1 MPSTQRACAG
11 DRRSKAVVVPRPLPY
26 LPATHRAAVAHA
38 FRNAMASPVRTPAPA
53 SPAGQ
58 PSAKGLRV
66 ALYSG
71 NYNSVRDGANKALN
85 RLVAH
90 LIERGATVRVYAP
103 QHPQH
108 TFEAP
113 GEIVEVPSVPIPT
126 RSEYRVTYGLT
137 KAVRQDIAAFRPNV
151 IHVSVPDLTAWQL
164 QTFARKLGVPVL
176 GSLHTLFE
184 TYLDYYGFGFARP
197 WGERYLARFYGRC
210 DLVLT
215 PSSVLADDVRRSS
228 HVPTAVWS
236 RGVDRE
242 VFNPAHRD
250 EAWRQSHGYR
260 PEDVVVAY
268 FGRLVLEKGTAIF
281 AEIIGE
287 LRRRGH
293 AVVPLVVGEGP
304 ERERLSE
311 ALGRAV
317 FTRHV
322 EGAELSR
329 AVASADV
336 MVNPSVTEAFGN
348 VNLEAMAAGLAVV
361 GADVPVV
368 RTMIEDGV
376 SGLVANPT
384 SATDFADKVERLLLD
399 PALRTRLTAGG
410 RAVADRYDWT
420 AILDSVVRDYLELVN
435 RSAADAA

>member
-1 MPSTQRACAG
+1 
-11 DRRSKAVVVPRPLPY
+11 
-26 LPATHRAAVAHA
+26 
-38 FRNAMASPVRTPAPA
+38 
-53 SPAGQ
+53 
-58 PSAKGLRV
+58 
-66 ALYSG
+66 
-71 NYNSVRDGANKALN
+71 
-85 RLVAH
+85 
-90 LIERGATVRVYAP
+90 
-103 QHPQH
+103 
-108 TFEAP
+108 
-113 GEIVEVPSVPIPT
+113 
-126 RSEYRVTYGLT
+126 
-137 KAVRQDIAAFRPNV
+137 V

-164 QTFARKLGVPVL
+164 QTFARRSGVPVI

-197 WGERYLARFYGRC
+197 WGERYLAKFYARC

-242 VFNPAHRD
+242 FFSPSHRD
-250 EAWRQSHGYR
+250 EAWRRAQGYA
-260 PEDVVVAY
+260 PDEVVVAY

-281 AEIIGE
+281 AEIIAE

-293 AVVPLVVGEGP
+293 KVVPLVIGEGP
-304 ERERLSE
+304 ERERMVE
-311 ALGRAV
+311 ALGEAV

-322 EGAELSR
+322 EADALSR

-368 RTMIEDGV
+368 RTMVEDGV
-376 SGLVANPT
+376 SGLVADPT
-384 SATDFADKVERLLLD
+384 SAADFADKVERLLVD
-399 PALRTRLTAGG
+399 AKLRKRLAAGG
-410 RAVADRYDWT
+410 RAVAERNDWT
-420 AILDSVVRDYLELVN
+420 ALLDSVLRDYLALVKG
-435 RSAADAA
+435 SAADAA

>member
-1 MPSTQRACAG
+1 
-11 DRRSKAVVVPRPLPY
+11 
-26 LPATHRAAVAHA
+26 
-38 FRNAMASPVRTPAPA
+38 MASPALTPASA
-53 SPAGQ
+53 SPAAP

-90 LIERGATVRVYAP
+90 LIGRGATVRIYAP

-108 TFEAP
+108 SFEAP

-137 KAVRQDIAAFRPNV
+137 KAVRADIVAFRPNV

-164 QTFARKLGVPVL
+164 QTFARRLRVPVI

-197 WGERYLARFYGRC
+197 WGERYLAKFYARC

-242 VFNPAHRD
+242 FFNPSHRD
-250 EAWRQSHGYR
+250 EAWRRAQGYA
-260 PEDVVVAY
+260 PDEVVVAY

-281 AEIIGE
+281 AEIIAE

-293 AVVPLVVGEGP
+293 KVVPLVIGEGP
-304 ERERLSE
+304 ERERMAE
-311 ALGRAV
+311 ALGEAV

-322 EGAELSR
+322 EADALSR

-376 SGLVANPT
+376 SGLVADPT
-384 SATDFADKVERLLLD
+384 SAADFADKVERLLLD
-399 PALRTRLTAGG
+399 GKLRKALAAGG
-410 RAVADRYDWT
+410 RAVAERYDWI
-420 AILDSVVRDYLELVN
+420 AILDSVVRDYLGLVKG
-435 RSAADAA
+435 SAADAA

>member
-1 MPSTQRACAG
+1 MA
-11 DRRSKAVVVPRPLPY
+11 K
-26 LPATHRAAVAHA
+26 PA
-38 FRNAMASPVRTPAPA
+38 RTPTTA
-53 SPAGQ
+53 SPAGP
-58 PSAKGLRV
+58 PSARGLRI

-90 LIERGATVRVYAP
+90 LIERGAEVRVYAP
-103 QHPQH
+103 QHPLH

-113 GEIVEVPSVPIPT
+113 GEIIEVPSVPIPT

-137 KAVRQDIAAFRPNV
+137 KAVRADIAAFRPNV

-164 QTFARKLGVPVL
+164 QTLARRLGVPVV

-197 WGERYLARFYGRC
+197 WGERYLARFYSRC

-242 VFNPAHRD
+242 FFNPAHRD
-250 EAWRQSHGYR
+250 EAWRRAQGYG
-260 PEDVVVAY
+260 PDDVVVAY

-281 AEIIGE
+281 AEIIAE

-293 AVVPLVVGEGP
+293 AVVPLIIGEGP
-304 ERERLSE
+304 ERERMAD
-311 ALGRAV
+311 ALGEAV

-322 EGAELSR
+322 EADNLSR

-376 SGLVANPT
+376 SGLVADPT
-384 SATDFADKVERLLLD
+384 SATDFADKIERVLTD
-399 PALRTRLTAGG
+399 PALRERLAAGG
-410 RAVADRYDWT
+410 RVVADRYDWI
-420 AILDSVVRDYLELVN
+420 AILDSVVSDYLALMKG
-435 RSAADAA
+435 SAADAA

>member
-1 MPSTQRACAG
+1 
-11 DRRSKAVVVPRPLPY
+11 
-26 LPATHRAAVAHA
+26 
-38 FRNAMASPVRTPAPA
+38 MASPARTPASA
-53 SPAGQ
+53 SPAAP

-90 LIERGATVRVYAP
+90 LIGRGATVRIYAP

-108 TFEAP
+108 SFEAP

-137 KAVRQDIAAFRPNV
+137 KAVRADIAAFRPNV

-164 QTFARKLGVPVL
+164 QTFARRLGVPVI

-197 WGERYLARFYGRC
+197 WGERYLAKFYARC

-242 VFNPAHRD
+242 FFNPSHRD
-250 EAWRQSHGYR
+250 EAWRIAEGYA
-260 PEDVVVAY
+260 PDEVVVAY

-281 AEIIGE
+281 AEIIAE

-293 AVVPLVVGEGP
+293 KVVPLVIGEGP
-304 ERERLSE
+304 ERERMAD
-311 ALGRAV
+311 ALGEAV

-322 EGAELSR
+322 EADELSR

-348 VNLEAMAAGLAVV
+348 VNLEALSAGVAVV
-361 GADVPVV
+361 AADVPVT
-368 RTMIEDGV
+368 RTMIEPGRN
-376 SGLVANPT
+376 GFLVDARST
-384 SATDFADKVERLLLD
+384 TEFADAVECLLQD
-399 PALRTRLTAGG
+399 RGLRAQFSSEARKTA
-410 RAVADRYDWT
+410 ARYDWD
-420 AILDSVVRDYLELVN
+420 AILDGVIADYRSLVDPK
-435 RSAADAA
+435 AAA